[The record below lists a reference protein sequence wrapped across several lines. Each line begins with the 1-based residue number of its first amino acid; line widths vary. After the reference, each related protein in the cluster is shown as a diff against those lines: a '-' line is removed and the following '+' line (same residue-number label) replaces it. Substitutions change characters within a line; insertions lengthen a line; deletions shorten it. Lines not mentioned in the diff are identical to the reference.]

1 MLQRVEEA
9 KVHMRII
16 ISGGGTGGHI
26 YPALAIVKELERLAN
41 PAEILFVGTKEG
53 LESDIVPKEGYRLK
67 TIEVGSLERQLSWR
81 NVQTLAKT
89 VGGIWQSRSILQE
102 FQPDIVIG
110 TGGYVC
116 GPVLLMAS
124 LLKIP
129 TLIQEQNAIPGVTN
143 KILARFVDK
152 IAVGYAEAIPRFPV
166 ARKVVVTGNPIRSDV
181 MEITRDQGQR
191 ELGLDPDK
199 LTLLV
204 SGGSRGAQSI
214 NKAAILV
221 SKVLAE
227 RAGIQ
232 VLHVTGKSDYNNI
245 VGLYNQIGI
254 EPEKNGNISIRP
266 YLYNMP
272 HALAAADLAVFRAGA
287 IGLAELT
294 ARGIPSVLVPYPYA
308 AENHQEHNARV
319 LETNGAALVI
329 RDADLTG
336 EHLLSAIEGLLAD
349 PQKRLA
355 MAEASKAMGR
365 PYAAQRIAEMAIAQ
379 ARGKR

>member
-1 MLQRVEEA
+1 
-9 KVHMRII
+9 MRII

-199 LTLLV
+199 LT
-204 SGGSRGAQSI
+204 
-214 NKAAILV
+214 K
-221 SKVLAE
+221 LA
-227 RAGIQ
+227 
-232 VLHVTGKSDYNNI
+232 
-245 VGLYNQIGI
+245 
-254 EPEKNGNISIRP
+254 
-266 YLYNMP
+266 
-272 HALAAADLAVFRAGA
+272 
-287 IGLAELT
+287 
-294 ARGIPSVLVPYPYA
+294 
-308 AENHQEHNARV
+308 
-319 LETNGAALVI
+319 
-329 RDADLTG
+329 
-336 EHLLSAIEGLLAD
+336 
-349 PQKRLA
+349 
-355 MAEASKAMGR
+355 
-365 PYAAQRIAEMAIAQ
+365 
-379 ARGKR
+379 